1 MEQAREIRGADAT
14 TSERRVTDMTDTDVD
29 SQESWDVAA
38 VFSGGEYQRVGRFQ
52 YFVTDQRW
60 VWSDQVARM
69 HGYEPGS
76 VEPTTE
82 LLLSHQHPDDRA
94 KVAEI
99 LDRVKTGGQFSS
111 RHRIIDAAGATRW
124 MVVVGDRITDKS
136 GHPIGTEGFY
146 VDVTDS
152 VQSDVT
158 KAMSGVVEARALIEQ
173 AKGVLMVA
181 YGVDSDRAFDI
192 LKWRS
197 QTTQVKLK
205 VVAAQLLHALMQQG
219 LSPESTSAVDRLL
232 VAETGTVDN

>member
-1 MEQAREIRGADAT
+1 MPEHRA
-14 TSERRVTDMTDTDVD
+14 TDMTDTPVD

-38 VFSGGEYQRVGRFQ
+38 VFSGGENQRVGTFQ
-52 YFVTDQRW
+52 YYVADQRW

-69 HGYEPGS
+69 HGYEPGA

-111 RHRIIDAAGATRW
+111 RHRIIDAAGCTRW
-124 MVVVGDRITDKS
+124 MVVVGDRILDES
-136 GHPIGTEGFY
+136 GHVIGTEGFY

-181 YGVDSDRAFDI
+181 YGVDADRAFDI

-205 VVAAQLLHALMQQG
+205 TVAAQLLDALMRQG
-219 LSPESTSAVDRLL
+219 LSPESTSVVDRLL
-232 VAETGTVDN
+232 VAETGLTDV

>member
-1 MEQAREIRGADAT
+1 
-14 TSERRVTDMTDTDVD
+14 MTDTPVD

-38 VFSGGEYQRVGRFQ
+38 VFSGGESQRVGRFR
-52 YFVTDQRW
+52 YFVANQRW

-69 HGYEPGS
+69 HGYEPGA

-99 LDRVKTGGQFSS
+99 LERVKTGGQFSS
-111 RHRIIDAAGATRW
+111 RHRVIDASGCTRW
-124 MVVVGDRITDKS
+124 MVVVGDRMIDES
-136 GHPIGTEGFY
+136 GDVIGTEGFY

-152 VQSDVT
+152 VQSDLT
-158 KAMSGVVEARALIEQ
+158 KAMSGVVESRALIEQ

-181 YGVDSDRAFDI
+181 YGVDADRAFDI

-205 VVAAQLLHALMQQG
+205 TVAAQLLHALMRQG
-219 LSPESTSAVDRLL
+219 LSAESTSAVDRLL
-232 VAETGTVDN
+232 VAGTGLTDD